1 ALGETIL
8 PQTLTGWLAV
18 AALGLISHAMGQ
30 GLITLAL
37 GHYGANAASLVMVWP
52 ALVSV
57 LAAWAIFAEQPSPA
71 QAFGGVAILAAVLM
85 VRKG

>member
-1 ALGETIL
+1 
-8 PQTLTGWLAV
+8 
-18 AALGLISHAMGQ
+18 
-30 GLITLAL
+30 
-37 GHYGANAASLVMVWP
+37 MVWP

-57 LAAWAIFAEQPSPA
+57 LAAWAIFAEEPSPA